1 MNKLKI
7 FSIALLAATGISQA
21 QDLDQAKKAIDA
33 EQYEKAKTI
42 LKSIVQ
48 SKPANG
54 RAAFL
59 LGNIYL
65 TQNVADSAK
74 IYFDKGLTGT
84 EGGKLNY
91 IGLGQM
97 ELDKGNTTGAQ
108 TNFNSALAG
117 IKKKDTEELVYV
129 GRAYMNADKPDIK
142 TALTYLTKAK
152 AANPNDAQVLLAL
165 GDAYYKD
172 KNQNDAYIAYRD
184 ALMADASLIRA
195 KMQQGVLL
203 KGARAFT
210 EAVKAFDNVI
220 ATNANY
226 GPVYRELAE
235 TYYLWGNNEPKK
247 YNEYVQK
254 ALGYYEKYMSLTDYS
269 LSSRMRHADF
279 LILAKDYKALEVEAE
294 KMKQIDKVNPRILR
308 YLGYSAYE
316 NGNVDVAIKSL
327 EDFISNPSN
336 KIIARDYLYRG
347 LAKMKKSN
355 NLETNTV
362 DQAMFAAGVADARK
376 SVEMEITM
384 ASDLSDAGKKF
395 FSQKM
400 YKEAAAIF
408 ELAMLNP
415 DSRTF
420 NDDILYYAICVHTV
434 NKNLEAGKRDTASL
448 QKANAGLDAIIAKYP
463 TYQDAYYYKA
473 RINSLLEDGTAM
485 VKAYED
491 YITIL
496 TANGAEELTKPAN
509 KNKLVEAYNTIAANY
524 ANTDKT
530 KAKDYFNR
538 TLALD
543 PANTYATDALKTLK

>member
-7 FSIALLAATGISQA
+7 FSIALMATAGLSHA
-21 QDLDQAKKAIDA
+21 QDINEAKKAIDA

-65 TQNVADSAK
+65 TQNIADSAK
-74 IYFDKGLTGT
+74 IYFDKGIAGT

-91 IGLGQM
+91 IGLGQI
-97 ELDKGNTTGAQ
+97 ELDKGNASGAQ
-108 TNFNSALAG
+108 TNFTSATAG
-117 IKKKDTEELVYV
+117 IKKKDTEELVGV
-129 GRAYMNADKPDIK
+129 ARAYMNAEKPDYK
-142 TALTYLTKAK
+142 TALTYLAKAK
-152 AANPNDAQVLLAL
+152 AANPADAQVQLAL

-184 ALMADASLIRA
+184 ALMADNTLIRA

-210 EAVKAFDNVI
+210 EAVKIFDNVV
-220 ATNANY
+220 ATNPNY

-235 TYYLWGNNEPKK
+235 TYYLWGTSEPKK
-247 YNEYVQK
+247 YNESIQK

-269 LSSRMRHADF
+269 LNSRMRHADF
-279 LILAKDYKALEVEAE
+279 LILAKDYKALEAEAE
-294 KMKQIDKVNPRILR
+294 KMKQLDKVNPRILR

-316 NGNVDVAIKSL
+316 NGNTDVAIKSL

-336 KIIARDYLYRG
+336 KVIARDYLYRG
-347 LAKMKKSN
+347 LAKLKKAN
-355 NLETNTV
+355 NAETNTV
-362 DQAMFAAGVADARK
+362 DQALFTAGVADVKK
-376 SVEMEITM
+376 SVDMEITM
-384 ASDLSDAGKKF
+384 TNDLSEVGKKF
-395 FSQKM
+395 FGQKM
-400 YKEAAAIF
+400 YREAAAIF
-408 ELAMLNP
+408 EIAMTNP
-415 DSRTF
+415 DSKTY

-434 NKNLEAGKRDTASL
+434 NNKLEAGKRDTASL

-463 TYQDAYYYKA
+463 TYQDAFYYKA
-473 RINSLLEDGTAM
+473 RINSVLEDGTAM

-491 YITIL
+491 YIKAL
-496 TANGAEELTKPAN
+496 TTNGAEELTKPTN

-524 ANTDKT
+524 ADKDKA
-530 KAKDYFNR
+530 KAKDYFGR

-543 PANTYATDALKTLK
+543 PANAYASEAMKTLK